1 MLTQQKVNAVAS
13 QRSDLSIILFDEIEK
28 AAPSMNRLLLGILDK
43 AVLRLGD
50 NTMVN
55 FEKTIIFL
63 TSNLGSRNMNLA
75 LHPNFG
81 FEALITA
88 GRFGPDR
95 ERKLERIGM
104 AAVRKRFP
112 PEFVNRLD
120 KVITYQPLSA
130 AALAR
135 ILTCLLRDLQS
146 LLDSRLG
153 LRTFRL
159 HVPARSRAFLLRE
172 GASEEFGARALKR
185 TLHRH
190 LLHPL
195 AADLAAGKISPGSVV
210 RADLRSAR
218 LVFTA
223 DDAEDVPT

>member
-1 MLTQQKVNAVAS
+1 
-13 QRSDLSIILFDEIEK
+13 
-28 AAPSMNRLLLGILDK
+28 MNRLLLGILDK

-50 NTMVN
+50 NTIVN
-55 FEKTIIFL
+55 FEKTFIFL
-63 TSNLGSRNMNLA
+63 TSNLGSGKMSLA
-75 LHPNFG
+75 LRPNFG
-81 FEALITA
+81 FEALIA
-88 GRFGPDR
+88 ADRSSSER

-112 PEFVNRLD
+112 PEFVNRID

-130 AALAR
+130 SALAR
-135 ILTCLLRDLQS
+135 ILTCLLCDLQN

-159 HVPARSRAFLLRE
+159 HVPARSRTFLLRE
-172 GASEEFGARALKR
+172 GASEEFGARELKR
-185 TLHRH
+185 TLHRY

-223 DDAEDVPT
+223 DDAEDVLT